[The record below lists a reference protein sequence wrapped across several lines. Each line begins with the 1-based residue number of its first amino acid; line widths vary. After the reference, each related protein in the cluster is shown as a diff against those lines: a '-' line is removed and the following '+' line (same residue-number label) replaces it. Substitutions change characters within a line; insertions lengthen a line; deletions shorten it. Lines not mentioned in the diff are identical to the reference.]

1 MQWPRGPL
9 KKSGAVTLYVD
20 GLAYRAA
27 TNAQLNG
34 IDPAASDPVYFGAR
48 MASGNPIN
56 GLKGYLDDVR
66 IYGQALGQVGIS
78 NLFFDTNFN
87 ESSNY
92 VTGANNRLISD
103 GDNSYVY
110 SYEGNRKVRYRLDG
124 SGVDL
129 YTWDH
134 RNRLTS
140 VNTYGPL
147 EAAKFGFDSD
157 EGAYIPEDTGKG
169 VPGEL
174 LGNTHYVEANNP
186 QQIANYLALSF
197 DGNGDTVMGGIQ
209 DAFTLTPKGMT
220 MTLWFKPS
228 GTQSNQTLVTYGSL
242 AAGESGGY
250 QLRYSYVPGSGSSTE
265 SLQFLLNDGIGSSQT
280 VSYVLP
286 ASIQG
291 QWHHVAVS
299 VALTGQITMYVDGA
313 AVTSATNTQTA
324 AFGNVTTP
332 LQLGMAGT
340 TNAYTGLL
348 DDVRFFA
355 LPIGSTHVAWTMQH
369 GYAENVNIGKVEYA
383 YNARNELITRKADGD
398 GTSGYQTEI
407 REHYIYDEGQIV
419 LRLNSDGGVTHRY
432 LWTNEVDQLLADEVV
447 GGTTL
452 WALSDHLGTVRDLV
466 KYDASSSALDVVHR
480 AFDSFG
486 NVTQEVN
493 PTNADILFGFTGRQ
507 FDPVANLQ
515 NNLNR
520 WYDAGVGEWISE
532 DPIGFDSGDSN
543 LYRYVGNGPTNG
555 TDPFGLFDIS
565 LKFAAFIPANKGV
578 AVIGNPVPGINWGL
592 EPQPWNVSPI
602 KRRFWMFG
610 TDNRNGAGEAGT
622 SRMSSFTVTPFDSAE
637 IGNLEARGGTLMNT
651 TIGLSHR
658 IIGQYDDAT
667 NSYTYEANTLDTD
680 TDETIVKIHKVTDLG
695 PCVSQI
701 VVKAQSN
708 YPFLP
713 GPSINYQVTWR
724 LERNGDGSEVT
735 VTNVG
740 LHDQFPAYES
750 IINGN
755 VIYEKMPKASGPG
768 LFNLGILPQL
778 FFYKTV
784 NLKD

>member
-1 MQWPRGPL
+1 M
-9 KKSGAVTLYVD
+9 
-20 GLAYRAA
+20 
-27 TNAQLNG
+27 
-34 IDPAASDPVYFGAR
+34 
-48 MASGNPIN
+48 
-56 GLKGYLDDVR
+56 
-66 IYGQALGQVGIS
+66 
-78 NLFFDTNFN
+78 
-87 ESSNY
+87 
-92 VTGANNRLISD
+92 
-103 GDNSYVY
+103 
-110 SYEGNRKVRYRLDG
+110 
-124 SGVDL
+124 DL

-147 EAAKFGFDSD
+147 ESAKFGFDSD

-280 VSYVLP
+280 VSYALP

-299 VALTGQITMYVDGA
+299 VALTGQITMYVDGS

-332 LQLGMAGT
+332 LQLGMSGT

-355 LPIGSTHVAWTMQH
+355 LPIGSTHVAWTLQH

-383 YNARNELITRKADGD
+383 YNARNELITRKADAD
-398 GTSGYQTEI
+398 GTSGYQTEL

-507 FDPVANLQ
+507 FDPVADLQ

-520 WYDAGVGEWISE
+520 WYDAAVGEWISE
-532 DPIGFDSGDSN
+532 DPIGFAGGDANLNRYVQNSPISHVDPLGTLKFRSGFVSHLGISPTIVYPASGTAVLTEPPFGAGFTAGWKVNNAAFKKEDGCCTQIGIVQIVKETVIGVPSYLSYLFFDFNWSVDGNEIPYTYQSQIFGGSTSGDPRTMKVISMEDGPYINGGLYYGHFKYRLDAETFVICLEGSAGLYTSVFDRDTKLSNTEVYAGVKWHYEVIHTPSMDPSGVLNKQRWTVNAKVDNANYQSVSN
-543 LYRYVGNGPTNG
+543 LSAALLRKYYDFMSN
-555 TDPFGLFDIS
+555 DPFYMD
-565 LKFAAFIPANKGV
+565 
-578 AVIGNPVPGINWGL
+578 
-592 EPQPWNVSPI
+592 
-602 KRRFWMFG
+602 
-610 TDNRNGAGEAGT
+610 
-622 SRMSSFTVTPFDSAE
+622 
-637 IGNLEARGGTLMNT
+637 
-651 TIGLSHR
+651 
-658 IIGQYDDAT
+658 
-667 NSYTYEANTLDTD
+667 
-680 TDETIVKIHKVTDLG
+680 
-695 PCVSQI
+695 
-701 VVKAQSN
+701 
-708 YPFLP
+708 
-713 GPSINYQVTWR
+713 
-724 LERNGDGSEVT
+724 
-735 VTNVG
+735 
-740 LHDQFPAYES
+740 
-750 IINGN
+750 
-755 VIYEKMPKASGPG
+755 
-768 LFNLGILPQL
+768 
-778 FFYKTV
+778 
-784 NLKD
+784 